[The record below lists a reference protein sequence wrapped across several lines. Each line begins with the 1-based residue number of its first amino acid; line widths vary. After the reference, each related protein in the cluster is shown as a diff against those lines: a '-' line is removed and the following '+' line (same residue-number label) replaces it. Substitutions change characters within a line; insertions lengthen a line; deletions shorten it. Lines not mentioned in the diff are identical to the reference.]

1 MNRQD
6 RISVFTEA
14 ELRTALA
21 LTSTPDS
28 AAAVA
33 AQLYALP
40 PEELIHFQWIEDTL
54 LQLSCVSDDLAQRV
68 VDNFASSPEERARLR
83 EKRTGFCEWVRSLE
97 SPAATVV
104 ELEDVV
110 YDSRRDVGL
119 TAGMDFGAPRT
130 NFVALFTEAE
140 LREAL
145 SLIGAPE
152 RAAAVAAQLYALQ
165 PEEQAG
171 LRWTDLALG
180 LLSIISTDTGDRVI
194 STFGTTSE
202 RVEQLREM
210 KDLFRSMAESSELKQ
225 PDIRLALDTVVRS
238 PDGGPPPAFEPS
250 DRG

>member
-21 LTSTPDS
+21 LTSTPES

-33 AQLYALP
+33 AELYALP
-40 PEELIHFQWIEDTL
+40 PDELIYFNWIEDTI
-54 LQLSCVSDDLAQRV
+54 LQLSCVSEDLAQRV
-68 VDNFASSPEERARLR
+68 VDKFASTPEERARLR
-83 EKRTGFCEWVRSLE
+83 DKQAGFCEWMRSRD
-97 SPAATVV
+97 SPAVTVI

-119 TAGMDFGAPRT
+119 AVGLDSGAPT
-130 NFVALFTEAE
+130 HPQNLVALFTESE

-152 RAAAVAAQLYALQ
+152 GAGLVAAQLYALQ
-165 PEEQAG
+165 QEEQVG
-171 LRWTDLALG
+171 LIWTDLALG
-180 LLSIISTDTGDRVI
+180 LLSTVSAELGDRVI

-202 RVEQLREM
+202 RVGEIREM
-210 KDLFRSMAESSELKQ
+210 QDLFRGLADGGELKQ
-225 PDIRLALDTVVRS
+225 PDIRLVLDTVVRR
-238 PDGGPPPAFEPS
+238 PDGGPPHQP
-250 DRG
+250 